1 MKLKKSSGYLSYRI
15 WALEIVSGIILL
27 YLAFWIS
34 IHADISNAAQR
45 LSSTVNYV
53 KEQCNN
59 DQKMELASETKSLMR
74 IMESAEYINRNLA
87 SDMEKSGFE
96 EPDQALLENYAKESY
111 VTGILLLSPQGAVEQ
126 EYHTDE
132 RNVWDLYENIDAE
145 ALLDVWNFPE
155 KTYASRV
162 DCEDGSHIDL
172 AAVGRTDRS
181 GILVA
186 YYHTSKEYCRI
197 FVNSMEQLLTGY
209 SVKHDGTIVIS
220 NGEEIVASNDSRLVG
235 VSMDNNEILR
245 TIRRHAEGSKLVH
258 VRDGGD
264 TGGRSFGLMEQSR
277 NYYIYAYMPERGV
290 FNKTPQNM
298 LFVALTYLLV
308 LIIINMVRWQ
318 TEKKYQK
325 QKLQIQQ
332 EYAQRLEN
340 KNLQLEESVKRE
352 TKANSAKTD
361 FLARMTH
368 DIRTPLNGIIGL
380 LKMEEIHPDD
390 LELLHANREKM
401 LVSAD
406 HLLSLIND
414 MLQMSK
420 LENNEI
426 VLAQDAMDLNAL
438 LMDVVTIVEQRAA
451 DAGITLEY
459 DKVSDKILYPYVY
472 GSPLHVRQIFLNIY
486 GNCIKYNRIGGKVIT
501 HLDYLGTADGMVN
514 YRWVISDTGIGM
526 SENFLEHIYEPFVQE
541 HSDAR
546 SVYHGTGLGMAIVK
560 RLIDEMNGTIQV
572 TSQEGKGSTFVVVL
586 PFKIAEKEK
595 VVQPEVATGEAS
607 IRGLHLLLAEDN
619 ELNAEIAA
627 RLLNDEGAT
636 VQVVRDGQQAIDA
649 FASRPQGT
657 YDAILMDIMMPK
669 IDGYT
674 ATRVIR
680 STNRQDAKAI
690 PIIAMTAH
698 VFDEDVK
705 QCLEAGMN
713 AHLPKPLQMEK
724 VVSTI
729 ARLCKRKK

>member
-1 MKLKKSSGYLSYRI
+1 
-15 WALEIVSGIILL
+15 
-27 YLAFWIS
+27 
-34 IHADISNAAQR
+34 
-45 LSSTVNYV
+45 
-53 KEQCNN
+53 
-59 DQKMELASETKSLMR
+59 
-74 IMESAEYINRNLA
+74 
-87 SDMEKSGFE
+87 
-96 EPDQALLENYAKESY
+96 
-111 VTGILLLSPQGAVEQ
+111 
-126 EYHTDE
+126 
-132 RNVWDLYENIDAE
+132 
-145 ALLDVWNFPE
+145 
-155 KTYASRV
+155 
-162 DCEDGSHIDL
+162 
-172 AAVGRTDRS
+172 
-181 GILVA
+181 
-186 YYHTSKEYCRI
+186 
-197 FVNSMEQLLTGY
+197 
-209 SVKHDGTIVIS
+209 
-220 NGEEIVASNDSRLVG
+220 
-235 VSMDNNEILR
+235 
-245 TIRRHAEGSKLVH
+245 
-258 VRDGGD
+258 
-264 TGGRSFGLMEQSR
+264 
-277 NYYIYAYMPERGV
+277 
-290 FNKTPQNM
+290 
-298 LFVALTYLLV
+298 
-308 LIIINMVRWQ
+308 
-318 TEKKYQK
+318 
-325 QKLQIQQ
+325 
-332 EYAQRLEN
+332 
-340 KNLQLEESVKRE
+340 
-352 TKANSAKTD
+352 
-361 FLARMTH
+361 MTH

-459 DKVSDKILYPYVY
+459 DKASDKILYPYVY

-501 HLDYLGTADGMVN
+501 HLDYLGTTDEMVH

-595 VVQPEVATGEAS
+595 VVQPEAATGEAS

-680 STNRQDAKAI
+680 STNRQDAKVI